1 MLDFGVTAATFRQRY
16 LEREVYLHRSAMLER
31 PFDWGAIDTLLHQI
45 EPTPAL
51 MQLFHGGLVPQEN
64 YVEDVVD
71 LGMPRRRV
79 SKSLFY
85 GYLQNGATLVA
96 NRLELNSPVV
106 KRACLE
112 VGRFVAQQTLCNAYL
127 SCGGEGTFGKHWD
140 THDVFVVQAIGS
152 KHWQVY
158 RPTFPLPLSQ
168 HASSAAPSQP
178 DEPPVLDVVLQSGDL
193 LYIPRGWWH
202 QVTPLNEAS
211 FHLSI
216 GAYLP
221 TVHDFMMWACSRVV
235 PQNESARKGIGGSAY
250 VPNDTASALQTLGE
264 ALRSPALLQ
273 QFLAELGGREQ
284 LSAEFNL
291 GLMLDPKSSGLSS
304 AAAVRLTT
312 YQRPVFDNGE
322 ITINGA
328 RLRLDRVSQA
338 IVQSLAETEDM
349 TVQQVCA
356 QIKDTPADAV
366 RARLVELAK
375 HDIVSLGVD

>member
-1 MLDFGVTAATFRQRY
+1 MLDFGVTASAFRQRY
-16 LEREVYLHRSAMLER
+16 LEREPYLHRAAMLER
-31 PFDWGAIDTLLHQI
+31 PFDWAAIDALLHQI

-64 YVEDVVD
+64 YVDDVVD
-71 LGMPRRRV
+71 LGLPRRRL
-79 SKSLFY
+79 SKSRFY
-85 GYLQNGATLVA
+85 GYLQNGATLVC
-96 NRLELNSPVV
+96 NRLELSSPAV

-112 VGRFVAQQTLCNAYL
+112 VGRFVAQQTLCNGYL
-127 SCGGEGTFGKHWD
+127 SFGGQGTFGKHWD

-152 KHWQVY
+152 KRWQVY

-168 HASSAAPSQP
+168 HTSNAAPLQP
-178 DEPPVLDVVLQSGDL
+178 SEPPVLDTVLQAGDL

-202 QVTPLNEAS
+202 HVTPLDAAS

-250 VPNDTASALQTLGE
+250 VPNDAANALQTLAE

-273 QFLAELGGREQ
+273 QFLAELGGRE
-284 LSAEFNL
+284 LLGSEFNL
-291 GLMLDPKSSGLSS
+291 GVMLDSRAGGLSPTAS
-304 AAAVRLTT
+304 VRLTT

-338 IVQSLAETEDM
+338 IVQLLGETEGM

-356 QIKDTPADAV
+356 QIKDTAADAI
-366 RARLVELAK
+366 RARLVELSK
-375 HDIVSLGVD
+375 HDIVSLGAE